1 MQQLPST
8 NALRSFQVSA
18 RCLSFTQA
26 ARELH
31 VTQGAVSHQVKALEE
46 LLGVALFLRVK
57 QKLQLT
63 ELGRGY
69 LSYVNEALALLRTGH
84 EYLNESN
91 QSGVLTVSV
100 SPNFASKWLV
110 HRLGSFI
117 AAHPDIELR
126 VSASMGHVDL
136 FNSDID
142 LAIRHGDNQ
151 WPDLQVTK
159 LCDETIFPVC
169 SPGYLARHPQLQ
181 QAEDL
186 TALPLLHDRSR
197 GDWPR
202 WFAFA
207 GVEMGDLVTG
217 PQFDQTSMVLDAAVE
232 GQGVALARSAL
243 AARDLLSGRL
253 VRLFA
258 PAMPAPFGYYLVCA
272 TAAVDR
278 SKVQRFKTWM
288 LQQAKEEVSRLIA
301 KN

>member
-1 MQQLPST
+1 MQPLPSI
-8 NALRSFQVSA
+8 NALRSFQTSA

-69 LSYVNEALALLRTGH
+69 LSYVSEALALLQNGH
-84 EYLNESN
+84 EYLTGSK
-91 QSGVLTVSV
+91 QSGILTVSV

-117 AAHPDIELR
+117 NAHPDIELR
-126 VSASMGHVDL
+126 ISASMGHVDL
-136 FNSDID
+136 LNSDID
-142 LAIRHGDNQ
+142 LAIRHGDNH
-151 WPDLQVTK
+151 WPDLHVTK
-159 LCDETIFPVC
+159 LCSETIFPVC
-169 SPGYLARHPQLQ
+169 SPSYLDQHPKLQ
-181 QAEDL
+181 QPTDL
-186 TALPLLHDRSR
+186 TKQVLLHDRSR
-197 GDWPR
+197 RDWPR

-207 GVEMGDLVTG
+207 GMELSELAVG

-253 VRLFA
+253 LRLF
-258 PAMPAPFGYYLVCA
+258 PQAMPAPFGYYLVCSK
-272 TAAVDR
+272 AAANH
-278 SKVQRFKTWM
+278 SKVQRFIAWV
-288 LQQAKEEVSRLIA
+288 LEQAEEEVSKLQA
-301 KN
+301 HS